1 MQTHSF
7 RSSKLPQLA
16 TLALIVV
23 AYLVVATLYAVKTP
37 AWQVP
42 DEPAHYN
49 YARQVAMNGCCPVLQ
64 PGDWDN
70 NYLDSIKAQKFS
82 TASLQGRLDTVQYE
96 DHQPPLYYLIEA
108 PVYSASNG
116 NLTAMRMLSVVLGAG
131 IIIVAWAVVRV
142 VFPAQPW
149 LALATAAF
157 VAFVPQHVAMMAG
170 VENDSLAELLLGLT
184 LLACALY
191 LKRSMALTPDSSPAE
206 QGESVSTSSPSPRT
220 ERGAGGEVK
229 QIHPLVFGILL
240 GLTFITKITVI
251 PPAVVIVGLSIL
263 LRARR
268 EHWSAGRF
276 GREIAW
282 TAIPALIFGLPLWVR
297 NLSVYGGL
305 DFLAQ
310 SAHDR
315 VVVGQLRTDQYILD
329 HGFTNWLTDFGQTS
343 FHSFWGQFGWM
354 GYAMTPQIYTAL
366 AAFTGFVI
374 VGAGIAFAR
383 WRKRLSDIQRDMLF
397 LFGITAL
404 LALAELIYWNLKF
417 VQFQGRYLYPG
428 LIPIALF
435 VAIGLSGWPSLIRV
449 RYIQWAT
456 VVGLFGFAVLDVYVL
471 FKIII
476 PALG

>member
-49 YARQVAMNGCCPVLQ
+49 YARQVATNGCCPVLQ

-116 NLTAMRMLSVVLGAG
+116 NLTAMRMLSVVVGAG

-142 VFPAQPW
+142 VFPAQSW

-191 LKRSMALTPDSSPAE
+191 LKGNMAVTPRLSEATSSPSTR
-206 QGESVSTSSPSPRT
+206 GESPSTSSPSPFA
-220 ERGAGGEVK
+220 ERGAGGEVNSK
-229 QIHPLVFGILL
+229 LLQIHPLVFGILL

-251 PPAVVIVGLSIL
+251 PPAVVIVGLSML

-268 EHWSAGRF
+268 EHWSASRF

-310 SAHDR
+310 NAHDR

-374 VGAGIAFAR
+374 VGAGIPFSR
-383 WRKRLSDIQRDMLF
+383 WRKDLSAIHGVIRF
-397 LFGITAL
+397 RVGFHSL
-404 LALAELIYWNLKF
+404 LALIEF
-417 VQFQGRYLYPG
+417 
-428 LIPIALF
+428 
-435 VAIGLSGWPSLIRV
+435 
-449 RYIQWAT
+449 
-456 VVGLFGFAVLDVYVL
+456 
-471 FKIII
+471 
-476 PALG
+476 